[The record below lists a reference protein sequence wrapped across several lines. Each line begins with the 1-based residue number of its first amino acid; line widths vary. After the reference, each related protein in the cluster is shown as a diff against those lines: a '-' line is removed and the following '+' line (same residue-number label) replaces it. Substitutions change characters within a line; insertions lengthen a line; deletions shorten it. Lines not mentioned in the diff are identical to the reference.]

1 MAEVVGDAPKTEV
14 GFLAVILAFVVITVV
29 AGGVGVGYHM
39 IFARPAA
46 SVSAPAAV
54 AAKPA
59 AGKFRQL
66 APVIT
71 NLADPKSVWLRLE
84 VAAIFDDS
92 MKDLE
97 VDALA
102 REIGADVMAYARSL
116 SLAQIQGASGLY
128 HLREDL
134 SERAQI
140 RGEGKVREIIIQSLV
155 VQ

>member
-1 MAEVVGDAPKTEV
+1 
-14 GFLAVILAFVVITVV
+14 
-29 AGGVGVGYHM
+29 
-39 IFARPAA
+39 
-46 SVSAPAAV
+46 
-54 AAKPA
+54 
-59 AGKFRQL
+59 
-66 APVIT
+66 
-71 NLADPKSVWLRLE
+71 
-84 VAAIFDDS
+84 
-92 MKDLE
+92 MKDHE

-140 RGEGKVREIIIQSLV
+140 RGAGKVHEIIIQSLV